1 MVERL
6 VILPDLQIC
15 ADVVRTSRAKEL
27 LTLTST
33 GAEVSTIR

>member
-15 ADVVRTSRAKEL
+15 ADVVRTSRARNCWR
-27 LTLTST
+27 SP
-33 GAEVSTIR
+33 AHRAWS